1 MCDLLF
7 GSPIPSFGSM
17 IYSINCSFQ
26 TVLDMQINQNGEECT
41 GSLRYLHVAQERVA
55 AEQQLCR
62 KQVTKDD
69 LRNI

>member
-1 MCDLLF
+1 
-7 GSPIPSFGSM
+7 
-17 IYSINCSFQ
+17 
-26 TVLDMQINQNGEECT
+26 MQINQNGEECT
-41 GSLRYLHVAQERVA
+41 GSLRYLHVAQEGVA